1 MRSLF
6 LLLAV
11 RPAAAG
17 HCYSHGAQCESCVS
31 DGSGSA
37 CGFCNG
43 ACQMA
48 WDACATDQVTS
59 PAGCPDYEYTPPPG
73 EPFFEDVTSLLST
86 NPTQLNY
93 GVAVTDTNGNGKL
106 EFFVAGYGAANQAF
120 EWDGAAYVDVAK
132 GSATLQDASS
142 KAIGVAACDVDGDGA
157 EELYILNTDQY
168 SGSTSTSDR
177 LVARDGDAHVDLFS
191 LAENQG
197 SANFVAGRS
206 CACVDRDGDGVYGV
220 MVANYGGPMRLFEA
234 SGTTIRDAAPEAG
247 VDKTTGGRALV
258 SGPIVSHHMDIF
270 ANNEGWSGGGRR
282 LQALS
287 PGRRLGHRSNYLFV
301 NQGDGTYTDEAAAA
315 GVLDPNYTGRG
326 TALLDANG
334 DGLLDIVYGNWNAN
348 HRLFLQSR
356 DGDGKVS
363 FADAAPAAMA
373 EPSPIRTV
381 IVADFDNDGYEEIF
395 WNNIP
400 GENRLFRK
408 LPTDGDWTQ
417 INAGA
422 AVDASGYGTGAA
434 VGDFDGDGVLELL
447 VSHGESQAQ
456 PLSLF
461 RPLLGAGNHWLRVA
475 PTTASGAPARG
486 AIVRLHA
493 AGRTQLRVIDA
504 GSGYLCQ
511 QEPVAHFGLGAETAV
526 ASIEVVWPGGVCT
539 TLEAPT
545 IDTLHAVEYP
555 AGRTAADGCDGK
567 GGNLAYADITPVSGP
582 PPSASPSP
590 PPSSSAPPSP
600 SHPPARAPGAPRPSP
615 AAVSPPPPPP
625 VSPIDAT
632 EQARIQ
638 DLTGEAAEEVDVVLI
653 AVPCAAAALV
663 CIVVALC
670 CMRYRKRSPARKFAR
685 QPSDLEV
692 SSVPSSAQALGK

>member
-1 MRSLF
+1 MRERRVGLG
-6 LLLAV
+6 V
-11 RPAAAG
+11 RRLRRR
-17 HCYSHGAQCESCVS
+17 VS
-31 DGSGSA
+31 DRAG
-37 CGFCNG
+37 
-43 ACQMA
+43 
-48 WDACATDQVTS
+48 DARATDQVTS

-73 EPFFEDVTSLLST
+73 EPFFEDVTLLLST

-106 EFFVAGYGAANQAF
+106 EFFVAVYGAANQAF
-120 EWDGAAYVDVAK
+120 EWDDAAYVDVAK
-132 GSATLQDASS
+132 GSATGCRTRRARRSASRRATS
-142 KAIGVAACDVDGDGA
+142 TATAPRSS
-157 EELYILNTDQY
+157 T
-168 SGSTSTSDR
+168 SSTPTSTGSTSTSDR

-258 SGPIVSHHMDIF
+258 SGPIVSHQMDIF

-301 NQGDGTYTDEAAAA
+301 NRGDGTYSDEAAAA

-356 DGDGKVS
+356 GDDGKVS

-422 AVDASGYGTGAA
+422 AVDASRYGTGAA

-447 VSHGESQAQ
+447 VSHGESTGA
-456 PLSLF
+456 
-461 RPLLGAGNHWLRVA
+461 RPSPSFGRSW
-475 PTTASGAPARG
+475 APATTGSAWRRRPRR
-486 AIVRLHA
+486 ARRASARSSASTRRADA
-493 AGRTQLRVIDA
+493 AARIDA

-545 IDTLHAVEYP
+545 IDTRTP
-555 AGRTAADGCDGK
+555 SRGGRARWPTAA
-567 GGNLAYADITPVSGP
+567 T
-582 PPSASPSP
+582 
-590 PPSSSAPPSP
+590 
-600 SHPPARAPGAPRPSP
+600 ARAATSP
-615 AAVSPPPPPP
+615 MPTSH
-625 VSPIDAT
+625 
-632 EQARIQ
+632 R
-638 DLTGEAAEEVDVVLI
+638 
-653 AVPCAAAALV
+653 
-663 CIVVALC
+663 
-670 CMRYRKRSPARKFAR
+670 
-685 QPSDLEV
+685 
-692 SSVPSSAQALGK
+692 